1 MKIKLSIIVFL
12 FFVNNIITAQNN
24 QQQTFYTCVMHP
36 EIHSPKPGKCPKCG
50 MALVKEKVKPVKKA
64 IVKKPVATKKVIS
77 KTKKEVKE
85 VSEQIKETPKIVE
98 VPKDIPISE
107 NKPIVK
113 TIAKTVRYDLYV
125 RDTLVTIGN
134 KPTRAIAVNG
144 QIPMPTLTF
153 TEGDTAEI
161 YVHNELKESTSLH
174 WHGLFLPNK
183 EDGVPYLTQM
193 PIEPGT
199 THKYTFPIIQHG
211 THWYHSHSGLQEQI
225 GMYGS
230 MILNKKPE
238 DETFRK
244 GIDDLPTIPVILSEW
259 TDVNPNNVH
268 RMLHNAT
275 DWFAI
280 QKGTTQSYAEAIK
293 QGHFKT
299 KIANEWKRMN
309 AMDVSDVYYD
319 KFLINGKSN
328 SQLSQFK
335 GGDKV
340 RLRISN
346 GGAST
351 YFWMTYAGGKITV
364 VANDGNDVEPVEV
377 DRLLIAVSET
387 YDVIVTIPADNT
399 AFEFLVTPEDRT
411 KSASLYIGDGVK
423 QLISP
428 VPKLKYFDGMKMMN
442 GMMKMNGDLDD
453 MGMQMSYNQMD
464 MNVVMY
470 PEITGKAASKKDD
483 KMGNMKMNESD
494 YNSNELSDITT
505 LNYAMLKSPTK
516 TTLPKDAPIKE
527 LRFELSGNMNR
538 YVWSLDNKV
547 VSETDKILIKKGE
560 NVRIT
565 LYNGSMMRHP
575 MHLHGHDFRILNG
588 QGDYAPLK
596 NIIDI
601 MPMETDII
609 EFNANVEG
617 DWFFHCHILYH
628 MMAGMGRVFTYE
640 NQAPNPLI
648 PNPKLAQ
655 RKLFA
660 EDRKF
665 HFMAENDF
673 ATNGNDGM
681 AMFSNTRW
689 SIGTEWR
696 LGYNDHHGY
705 ETETHIGRYIGKMQW
720 LMPFIG
726 FDWRYREMKEG
737 EMEKNLFNQSNTKDN
752 RSVFSAGVEYTLPML
767 IKAQAEVFTDGN
779 FRFQL
784 ERMDIPVSKRVR
796 MDLMWNTD
804 KEYMAGLRYIIKRNF
819 SARTHYDSDMGFGV
833 GMSLNY

>member
-1 MKIKLSIIVFL
+1 
-12 FFVNNIITAQNN
+12 
-24 QQQTFYTCVMHP
+24 
-36 EIHSPKPGKCPKCG
+36 
-50 MALVKEKVKPVKKA
+50 
-64 IVKKPVATKKVIS
+64 
-77 KTKKEVKE
+77 
-85 VSEQIKETPKIVE
+85 
-98 VPKDIPISE
+98 
-107 NKPIVK
+107 
-113 TIAKTVRYDLYV
+113 
-125 RDTLVTIGN
+125 
-134 KPTRAIAVNG
+134 
-144 QIPMPTLTF
+144 
-153 TEGDTAEI
+153 
-161 YVHNELKESTSLH
+161 
-174 WHGLFLPNK
+174 
-183 EDGVPYLTQM
+183 
-193 PIEPGT
+193 
-199 THKYTFPIIQHG
+199 
-211 THWYHSHSGLQEQI
+211 
-225 GMYGS
+225 MYGS

-428 VPKLKYFDGMKMMN
+428 LPKLKYFDGMKMMN

-470 PEITGKAASKKDD
+470 PEITGKTASKKDD

-601 MPMETDII
+601 MPMETDVF

-655 RKLFA
+655 RKLFG

-726 FDWRYREMKEG
+726 FDWRYREMEEG
-737 EMEKNLFNQSNTKDN
+737 EMERNLFNQSNTKDN
-752 RSVFSAGVEYTLPML
+752 RSVFSAGLEYTLPML

-833 GMSLNY
+833 GVNLNY

>member
-1 MKIKLSIIVFL
+1 MKKIVLIIIFLSIGTFA
-12 FFVNNIITAQNN
+12 NAQTKKEA
-24 QQQTFYTCVMHP
+24 QQTFYTCVMHP

-50 MALVKEKVKPVKKA
+50 MALVKEKAKPIKKTV
-64 IVKKPVATKKVIS
+64 VKKPVATKKVIS
-77 KTKKEVKE
+77 ETKKEASKPIE
-85 VSEQIKETPKIVE
+85 ETPKIVE

-107 NKPIVK
+107 SKPIVK

-230 MILNKKPE
+230 MILNKKVE

-319 KFLINGKSN
+319 TFLINGKSN

-428 VPKLKYFDGMKMMN
+428 LPKLKYFDGMKMMN

-601 MPMETDII
+601 MPMETDVI
-609 EFNANVEG
+609 EFNANIEG

-655 RKLFA
+655 RKLFD

-681 AMFSNTRW
+681 AMYSNTRW

-726 FDWRYREMKEG
+726 FDWRYRKMEDG
-737 EMEKNLFNQSNTKDN
+737 EMERNLFNQSNTKDN
-752 RSVFSAGVEYTLPML
+752 RSVFSAGLEYTLPML

-804 KEYMAGLRYIIKRNF
+804 KEYMAGLRYIIKRNL

-833 GMSLNY
+833 GVNLNY